1 MPHWPGVE
9 IVTDTRDG
17 KFHYI
22 GPRKIA
28 VWPAGQRRATEENGT
43 IAVTTFDDTADYHP
57 GLIARILQL
66 SRDQQEARRPV
77 GRGLGTKVYHLERW
91 RCPEADLIS
100 ARAMALFEET
110 VPNARP
116 RLALSW
122 ASIYQR
128 GDYSVPHSHTE
139 AVASIVYFLDLGD
152 PDSDDPLSGRFSIVD
167 PRLAVCCLEKPNC
180 ATHPFLPEVAAGSM
194 IIFPSQV
201 VHWVH
206 PYGGKRPRISLSWNL
221 ARAS

>member
-1 MPHWPGVE
+1 
-9 IVTDTRDG
+9 VTDTRDG
-17 KFHYI
+17 NVHHI
-22 GPRKIA
+22 GARKIP
-28 VWPAGQRRATEENGT
+28 VWPAGQRRAVEENGT
-43 IAVTTFDDTADYHP
+43 IAVTTFNDTADYHP

-66 SRDQQEARRPV
+66 SGDRQEASRPA

-100 ARAMALFEET
+100 ARAMALFEQT
-110 VPNARP
+110 VPDAKP

-152 PDSDDPLSGRFSIVD
+152 PDPDDPLSGRFSIVD

-206 PYGGKRPRISLSWNL
+206 PYGGERPRITLSWNL
-221 ARAS
+221 TRAVTHAT